1 MTTIDHSTVLVTGAN
16 GGLGTEFV
24 RQALARGASRVYATA
39 RTPQDWGDDR
49 IVPLALDVTDAAS
62 IAAAARSASDTTIVV
77 NNAGIGGARTRL
89 VETPIADVRRLF
101 DTNVFGALEVAQ
113 AFAPVL
119 AANGGGALVDIH
131 SVLSWLGRG
140 GAYSATKAA
149 FWSVTNSLRL
159 ELRQQ
164 GTQVLGAH
172 LGYTD
177 TPLTAWLTDAEKADP
192 ADIVAAIY
200 DALEAG
206 DHEVLADQISRDV
219 KAGLS
224 QPLTALYPELG

>member
-1 MTTIDHSTVLVTGAN
+1 MTSLDDATVLVTGAN

-24 RQALARGASRVYATA
+24 AQALARGARRVYATA
-39 RTPQDWGDDR
+39 RSPREWDDAR
-49 IVPLALDVTDAAS
+49 VVPLALDVTSATSVRDAAGR
-62 IAAAARSASDTTIVV
+62 AGDATIVV
-77 NNAGIGGARTRL
+77 NNAGVPGARGRL
-89 VETPIADVRRLF
+89 VDTPLDDVRAVF
-101 DTNVFGALEVAQ
+101 ETNVFGALQVAQ

-149 FWSVTNSLRL
+149 FWSVTNSLRV
-159 ELRQQ
+159 ELREQ
-164 GTQVLGAH
+164 GTHVVGAH

-177 TPLTAWLTDAEKADP
+177 TPFIADLDVDKADP

-200 DALEAG
+200 DGLEAG
-206 DHEVLADQISRDV
+206 ELEVLADETTRQV
-219 KAGLS
+219 KAALS
-224 QPLTALYPELG
+224 LPIPVLYPEFAD